1 MSHYPDDDS
10 AEVELLRSINANLRG
25 IQVAIG
31 WLTVAVVLGFGTIF
45 HHFEI
50 TILDLF

>member
-1 MSHYPDDDS
+1 MFHDPDDDP
-10 AEVELLRSINANLRG
+10 AEIQLLRSINANLRG